1 MGHRKYSAPRH
12 GSLAYSPRKRAG
24 ELLPSVRYWP
34 SGDGAKGLLG
44 FIAYKAGTV
53 SLQYVDD
60 LPGSPTFGTEVQNAG
75 TVLAAPPMHVIGV
88 VLMGD
93 EDGKL
98 VELGRM
104 YADSLPEALVKRV
117 RGISSGVGKKEIAE
131 LLDRAVEVR
140 AIVASFPSEAGLS
153 QKRPFILEVKVAG
166 DVRSAFE
173 YVMSKLGGK
182 VSVSE
187 VFSPGLYVD
196 VIGVTKGHGFQGV
209 VKRFGVKILPRKQRK
224 TRRAVGAIGGRK
236 PTYVTRFVPRA
247 GQMGFHRRTEL
258 NKRVMA
264 ILDDGAKLTPRSGYK
279 HFTVLRS
286 PCVVLSGSVPGTP
299 KRPLVLRAPAKSP
312 KRVAGPPKVVS
323 FMYGG
328 EVLAS

>member
-34 SGDGAKGLLG
+34 SVDGFKGLMG
-44 FIAYKAGTV
+44 FIAYKAGTAT
-53 SLQYVDD
+53 LQYVDD
-60 LPGSPTFGTEVQNAG
+60 QPGSPTFGNEVQSAG

-88 VLMGD
+88 VFIGD
-93 EDGKL
+93 EDGRL
-98 VELGRM
+98 VELGRI
-104 YADSLPEALVKRV
+104 YVDNLPEELRKRV
-117 RGISSGVGKKEIAE
+117 RGISPGVGSREIAE

-153 QKRPFILEVKVAG
+153 QKRPFILEIKVAG
-166 DVRSAFE
+166 DARSAFE
-173 YVMSKLGGK
+173 YVKSKLGGR
-182 VSVSE
+182 VAVTE

-247 GQMGFHRRTEL
+247 GQTGFHRRTEL

-264 ILDDGAKLTPRSGYK
+264 IVEDGAKLTPSGGYK
-279 HFTVLRS
+279 HFTVPRS
-286 PCVVLSGSVPGTP
+286 PCVVLFGSVFGPP
-299 KRPLVLRAPAKSP
+299 KRPIVLRVPAKP
-312 KRVAGPPKVVS
+312 PRRLAGPPKIVS
-323 FMYGG
+323 LMYGQ